1 MKVFLKAFALSIL
14 VTGVGILTANAQDTT
29 QTEICPDLE
38 ACVKMFSAEL
48 KKPECDRGK
57 AVEVGEFIAVK
68 FANDELN
75 KELVAK
81 VAARAAKEKEVV
93 RICKR
98 EAKYNSTYKAKQW
111 EDYFAV
117 SKEIMNDPKT
127 RENKPLLLDL
137 TLTHTSALYDLVV
150 AGNDKF
156 TSETISFSKTAL
168 QMIDSGIGSST
179 QKFGVFAPFN
189 SRDNAISWLNYFVGY
204 TYVVKL
210 KDKDTGIP
218 FIYKATRLGD
228 KKTDSAAFAEI
239 GYWYTGKAT
248 DLLAEYKKLVDATE
262 DKVATDEAK
271 EKLGLARAYADRAI
285 DAFGRAKTLATD
297 ATKTTEYGDTLTELY
312 KIRFNGKVEG
322 LDKYVS
328 DMIANP
334 MPDPASAPAPVVL
347 EGTTSTTDT
356 KQTTNTSTEPVKT
369 GAAATAAK
377 TSVTTVKKTTPRRSG
392 NK

>member
-1 MKVFLKAFALSIL
+1 MKVFFKVFALT
-14 VTGVGILTANAQDTT
+14 VFMTGVGILTANAQDTT
-29 QTEICPDLE
+29 QQEMCPDLE
-38 ACVKMFSAEL
+38 ACVKLFSAEL

-57 AVEVGEFIAVK
+57 AVEIGEFIGVK

-75 KELVAK
+75 PELVKK
-81 VAARAAKEKEVV
+81 VVARAAKEKEVV
-93 RICKR
+93 RLCQR
-98 EAKYNSTYKAKQW
+98 TAKYNSTYNAKQW
-111 EDYFAV
+111 DEFFAV
-117 SKEIMNDPKT
+117 SKEIMNDPATK
-127 RENKPLLLDL
+127 ENKPLLLDL
-137 TLTHTSALYDLVV
+137 SLTHASALYDLVV
-150 AGNDKF
+150 AGSDKYGP
-156 TSETISFSKTAL
+156 ETISFSKTAL
-168 QMIDSGIGSST
+168 QMLDSGVGSST
-179 QKFGVFAPFN
+179 TKFGVWAPFN
-189 SRDNAISWLNYFVGY
+189 TRDNAISWLNYFIGY
-204 TYVVKL
+204 TYVVKM

-218 FIYKATRLGD
+218 YIYKATRLGD

-248 DLLAEYKKLVDATE
+248 DLLGDYKKLVDATE
-262 DKVATDEAK
+262 DKLPTDEAK

-297 ATKTTEYGDTLTELY
+297 ATKKTEYGDTLTELY

-334 MPDPASAPAPVVL
+334 MPDPSNAPAPVVL

-356 KQTTNTSTEPVKT
+356 KQTTNTTTEPVKT
-369 GAAATAAK
+369 GATTTAAK
-377 TSVTTVKKTTPRRSG
+377 TAATTVKKTTPRRSG